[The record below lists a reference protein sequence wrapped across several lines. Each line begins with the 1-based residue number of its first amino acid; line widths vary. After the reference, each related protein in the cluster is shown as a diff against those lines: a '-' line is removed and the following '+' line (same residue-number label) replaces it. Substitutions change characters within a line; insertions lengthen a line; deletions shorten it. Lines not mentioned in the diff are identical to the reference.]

1 MKKDYLY
8 DMKVTNIQI
17 SNVKEYKKYKGAYA
31 SIFRILNADS
41 IFVQRY
47 ETEQSIGF
55 VDGTYFLQL
64 EGYLDCREYE
74 MISKLKN
81 VKIK

>member
-1 MKKDYLY
+1 V
-8 DMKVTNIQI
+8 KVTNIQI

-31 SIFRILNADS
+31 SIFRILNANS

-47 ETEQSIGF
+47 ETEQSIGL
-55 VDGTYFLQL
+55 VNGTYFLQI
-64 EGYLDCREYE
+64 EGCLDCREYE